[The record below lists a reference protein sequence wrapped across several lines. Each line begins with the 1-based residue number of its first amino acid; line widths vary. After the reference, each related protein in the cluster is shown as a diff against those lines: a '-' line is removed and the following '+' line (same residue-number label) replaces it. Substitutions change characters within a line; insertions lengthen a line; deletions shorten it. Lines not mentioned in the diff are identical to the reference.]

1 MSKPLP
7 LSGSEP
13 KYTQR
18 LWGRT
23 VGVGNNNCY
32 AYAVGDYEKM
42 RLQKV
47 YQVNGLVF
55 VIFLIRIQIVKGY
68 HKELLRITLKRCT
81 WQKLLKNVNRTIL
94 KL

>member
-42 RLQKV
+42 RLQKSIPGERAGIRNLSHT
-47 YQVNGLVF
+47 YTNCKGLPQR
-55 VIFLIRIQIVKGY
+55 VIA
-68 HKELLRITLKRCT
+68 ETLKRCT

>member
-42 RLQKV
+42 RLQKSIPGERAGIRNLSHT
-47 YQVNGLVF
+47 YTNCKGL
-55 VIFLIRIQIVKGY
+55 Q
-68 HKELLRITLKRCT
+68 KELSQITLKKCT
-81 WQKLLKNVNRTIL
+81 QQKRLKNVNQIIL

>member
-1 MSKPLP
+1 MSKRLP

-42 RLQKV
+42 RLQKSIP
-47 YQVNGLVF
+47 GERAG
-55 VIFLIRIQIVKGY
+55 IRNLSHTIQTVKGY
-68 HKELLRITLKRCT
+68 HKELSRITLKRCT
-81 WQKLLKNVNRTIL
+81 WQKRLKNVNQIIL